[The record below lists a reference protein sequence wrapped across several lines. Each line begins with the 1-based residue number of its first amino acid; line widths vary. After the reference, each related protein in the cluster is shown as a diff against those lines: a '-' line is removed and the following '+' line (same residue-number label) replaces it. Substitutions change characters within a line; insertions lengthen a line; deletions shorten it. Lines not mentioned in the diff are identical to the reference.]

1 MKDSRKIEMTRPE
14 SAPPTLDPN
23 VTIKNRLENLTS
35 VSTPMTSLAWPCVDS
50 PRLPMVKHEIVIRM
64 KDSREMKMSRP
75 ESVPP
80 TKDSNGSMKYWE
92 NRICHPLIY
101 VGDFPHNVLKTTT
114 HNPEAAN
121 IQHEADEIFTST
133 GRTATQNGGWLEVES
148 NSDTD
153 SG

>member
-1 MKDSRKIEMTRPE
+1 MTRPQ

-23 VTIKNRLENLTS
+23 ARIKNRLDNLTS

-50 PRLPMVKHEIVIRM
+50 PRFPIVKHEIVIRM

-75 ESVPP
+75 KSVPP

-92 NRICHPLIY
+92 ERICHVLIY
-101 VGDFPHNVLKTTT
+101 VGNFPHNVLKMTS
-114 HNPEAAN
+114 HNPEACS
-121 IQHEADEIFTST
+121 IQHEADEIFILT
-133 GRTATQNGGWLEVES
+133 GRTATRTGGWLEAES

-153 SG
+153 PVAELEYNT